1 MQRRSRMSFYAAGI
15 FTTIFCAL
23 ALTAFPRLSLRAQE
37 IPKEAPKEIAQSAPQ
52 EPAKEVHGKV
62 TDEDGVPVARVE
74 VTAHWGVDP
83 LISLTVYTDAVGDF
97 QIPSISGEKVS
108 ISLSKPGYF
117 RTDATVLELKSGVND
132 ATFKLYH
139 ETELQQ
145 KIDVRSGPVQI
156 DPDTTSHQ
164 ETLVQHE
171 VLNTPVPSSHDL
183 QQSLFTMPN
192 VLQDTNGRI
201 HIAGA
206 RQGQTEI
213 LLDGF
218 EINDPANGTFT
229 PRLNV
234 DSVQSA
240 TVETGGYGAQYAH
253 GGAGIVVLDTQAGDD
268 QWRFGATNFIPLI
281 SFREGTHFANW
292 FPRTTISGPI
302 KKGRAWFSMASTA
315 QHSYSVVN
323 ELPEGQNTATSWA
336 GDNLLRG
343 QVNITPQNILQTSF
357 LYNQSSEPQFGL
369 GPLSPLSTTT
379 DHKARRYFISAKD
392 QIWLGKT
399 LLEIGAAADSTRGIN
414 IPQGDATYV
423 VSSSDTSGNYFQKLK
438 QQSRRIQFVGDLN
451 SATLKFWG
459 THNFSAG
466 WNVDDLTFS
475 QNATRSEIDF
485 QREDGTTAEIATFS
499 GPSLFRISN
508 TQAGGYAQDLWRP
521 VKHVVFSIG
530 IRADWDR
537 LIQDTLVQPRFA
549 MNWVPIGDGR
559 MKFTVAWG
567 EHYQPVN
574 LTLFG
579 QGSDQQ
585 RTDTFFDATG
595 LVQIGTPVVSSF
607 IIPTFGL
614 RQQRSYN
621 TTIEFDERIL
631 KNTYIGI
638 AYILRDGRDGLA
650 WESESSGAF
659 LLQNN
664 RQDRFESGEVYL
676 RHVFNEKAEI
686 FVNYVRSSATSN
698 EVLDPTVVSLFL
710 SPQQPGRLLWDA
722 PNRFISRGWGPL
734 PLKKWDLLGSYFMEY
749 HTGFPFSVVNDEEQL
764 VGGANSLRYPTYFSL
779 NLGVEKQFQFRKH
792 VWAVR
797 VSSNNI
803 TGHNN
808 PIAVVDN
815 IDAPDFG
822 TFSGGHIRSFTARLR
837 LVTSSH

>member
-1 MQRRSRMSFYAAGI
+1 MQQRARMSLRSAGLFSAI
-15 FTTIFCAL
+15 LCAL
-23 ALTAFPRLSLRAQE
+23 ILPGLPQAKLCAQE
-37 IPKEAPKEIAQSAPQ
+37 IT
-52 EPAKEVHGKV
+52 KEVRGKV
-62 TDEDGVPVARVE
+62 ADEYGHPVSRVE
-74 VTAHWGVDP
+74 VTARWGADVA
-83 LISLTVYTDAVGDF
+83 IESLTVYTDTLGEF
-97 QIPSISGEKVS
+97 LLPSISADHVS

-117 RTDATVLELKSGVND
+117 RVESSVLELKPGVNE
-132 ATFKLYH
+132 ASFTLSH

-145 KIDVRSGPVQI
+145 KVEVRSGPVQI

-234 DSVQSA
+234 DAVQSA

-253 GGAGIVVLDTQAGDD
+253 GGSGIVVLDTQAGDD
-268 QWRFGATNFIPLI
+268 KWRFGATNFIPLI

-302 KKGRAWFSMASTA
+302 KKGRAWFSLASTV
-315 QHSYSVVN
+315 QHSFSVVT
-323 ELPEGQNTATSWA
+323 ELPEGQNMATSWA

-343 QVNITPQNILQTSF
+343 QVNITPRNIFQTSF
-357 LYNQSSEPQFGL
+357 LYNRLSEPEFGL
-369 GPLSPLSTTT
+369 GPLTPLSTTT
-379 DHKARRYFISAKD
+379 DHDARRYFVSAKD
-392 QIWLGKT
+392 QIWLGRT
-399 LLEIGAAADSTRGIN
+399 LLELGAATDSTWSTTEPLGT
-414 IPQGDATYV
+414 ATYV
-423 VSSSDTSGNYFQKLK
+423 VTPSSTAGNYFQALK

-451 SATLKFWG
+451 SATLTFWG
-459 THNFSAG
+459 THTISAG

-475 QNATRSEIDF
+475 QNARRSEIDF
-485 QREDGTTAEIATFS
+485 QREDGTLSERATFS
-499 GPSLFRISN
+499 GPSVFRISN
-508 TQAGGYAQDLWRP
+508 TQAGGYAQEVWRP
-521 VKHVVFSIG
+521 VKQIVLSIG

-549 MNWVPIGDGR
+549 MNWVPAGDGR
-559 MKFTVAWG
+559 MKFTIAWG

-579 QGSDQQ
+579 QGSDQ
-585 RTDTFFDATG
+585 RRNDVFYDATG
-595 LVQIGTPVVSSF
+595 LVPTGLPIVSSF
-607 IIPTFGL
+607 LIPQTGL
-614 RQQRSYN
+614 LQQRSYN

-631 KNTYIGI
+631 KKTFVGV
-638 AYILRDGRDGLA
+638 AYILRDGRNGLA
-650 WESESSGAF
+650 WESQPSGAF

-664 RQDRFESGEVYL
+664 REDRFESGEVWL
-676 RHVFNEKAEI
+676 RHVFNEQAEI
-686 FVNYVRSSATSN
+686 FFNYVRSSATSN

-710 SPQQPGRLLWDA
+710 SPQQSGPLLWDA
-722 PNRFISRGWGPL
+722 PNRLISRGWAPL
-734 PLKKWDLLGSYFMEY
+734 PLWQLLGSYFVEY
-749 HTGFPFSVVNDEEQL
+749 HTGFPFNAVNEQQQL
-764 VGGANSLRYPTYFSL
+764 VGGADSLRYPTYFSL
-779 NLGVEKQFQFRKH
+779 NLGIEKRFHFHKH
-792 VWAVR
+792 EWAIR

-803 TGHNN
+803 TGHDN
-808 PIAVVDN
+808 PIAVVN
-815 IDAPDFG
+815 NVDAPDFL
-822 TFSGGHIRSFTARLR
+822 TFSGGHNRSFTARLR
-837 LVTSSH
+837 LVTQH